1 MSQTN
6 VTTTAYSNSLVLVD
20 KEAVFYGCVGYNSG
34 ADQFIQIHDASELPI
49 NGVIPKIVFKA
60 VAGENFSLDYGKNGR
75 NFING
80 IIITN
85 STTAETLTLGAADCW
100 IDAQYI

>member
-6 VTTTAYSNSLVLVD
+6 VTTIAYANQLHLVNR
-20 KEAVFYGCVGYNSG
+20 EAVFYGLVGYNSG
-34 ADQFIQIHDASELPI
+34 ADQFIQIHDVAETPT
-49 NGVIPKIVFKA
+49 NGAIPKVVFKA
-60 VAGENFSLDYGKNGR
+60 SAGENFSIDYGKNGR

-80 IIITN
+80 ISIVN
-85 STTAETLTLGAADCW
+85 SSTAETLTLGAADCW